1 MLLTAKHETH
11 IWNQGEIMK
20 NRMSPMRR
28 HSRFPVNWRV
38 MYGTTEFV
46 AEGTVLDLTTRGWRI
61 AGTMPVL
68 PGMPLRLQVCVPER
82 PEPLHVLRATVLWV
96 NNYEFAIEADEMA
109 RRDETWV
116 TEFLRHKLGLM
127 WMAQEGPPETSH
139 QVGGEASWRRET
151 SRQPCRPVMDDILK
165 QFLALNMILSDIPT
179 EARWNRDLD
188 FQEGETDAQCDP
200 VPAKIWHEADR
211 ILRGMLAIKSA
222 HIEMGRDVIA
232 DN

>member
-1 MLLTAKHETH
+1 
-11 IWNQGEIMK
+11 MK

-28 HSRFPVNWRV
+28 HSRFPVSWRV
-38 MYGTTEFV
+38 VYGTTEFV

-61 AGTMPVL
+61 AGTMPVM
-68 PGMPLRLQVCVPER
+68 PGMQLRLQVCVPER

-96 NNYEFAIEADEMA
+96 HDHEFAIEVHEMA

-127 WMAQEGPPETSH
+127 WMPQEGPPEISH
-139 QVGGEASWRRET
+139 QVGGEALGMET

-165 QFLALNMILSDIPT
+165 QFLALNMILADMPA
-179 EARWNRDLD
+179 EARRNRDSD
-188 FQEGETDAQCDP
+188 FQDGEADAQCDP

-211 ILRGMLAIKSA
+211 ILRGMLAIKTA
-222 HIEMGRDVIA
+222 HIEMGQDVIA